1 MLLLNL
7 NNELCLNSLDKLLI
21 IYFHYFYSFHY
32 SFFLIIII
40 YMKNLEVNQN
50 KSYFL
55 KITYIV
61 PEFLHY
67 LTFKSTNQVV

>member
-1 MLLLNL
+1 
-7 NNELCLNSLDKLLI
+7 
-21 IYFHYFYSFHY
+21 
-32 SFFLIIII
+32 
-40 YMKNLEVNQN
+40 MKNSEVNQN

>member
-1 MLLLNL
+1 
-7 NNELCLNSLDKLLI
+7 
-21 IYFHYFYSFHY
+21 
-32 SFFLIIII
+32 
-40 YMKNLEVNQN
+40 MKNSEVNQN

-61 PEFLHY
+61 PEFFHY